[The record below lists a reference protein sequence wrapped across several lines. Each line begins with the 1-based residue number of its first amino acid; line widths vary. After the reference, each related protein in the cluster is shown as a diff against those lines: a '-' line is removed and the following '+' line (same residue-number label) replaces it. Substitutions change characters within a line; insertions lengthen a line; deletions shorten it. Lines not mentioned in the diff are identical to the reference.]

1 MQAILIAGGAGT
13 RLRPFTLQTP
23 KPLLHLCGRPVMEY
37 QIDMVKH
44 AGLRRIIFALGHKAE
59 RVKEYFGDGR
69 EWGMQFQY
77 AFEDEPLGT
86 GGAIRNCLPFL
97 DGEPSVVFNADVLTD
112 ANLSAIIDSHR
123 KATADVTLS
132 LKPVEDPSRY
142 GVVATDA
149 RGKVTAFMEKPPPGM
164 APSNNISA
172 GIYVM
177 EYGVIAGIPGERPV
191 SVEREVWPGL
201 VAGGARVHS
210 YIIEDYWLDIG
221 TAESFLQ
228 AHWDLLERR
237 SHGSV
242 GAAEVAPGL
251 FLAEPEQWNEDVT
264 LIPPVYLGERVR
276 FEGKCTVGPYAC
288 INEDTA
294 VASGLTLS
302 RFVALPGA
310 RVTEQPGENAV
321 VGPEVAGT

>member
-13 RLRPFTLQTP
+13 RLRPFTLNTP

-59 RVKEYFGDGR
+59 RVKQYFGDGR
-69 EWGMQFQY
+69 DWGMQFQY
-77 AFEDEPLGT
+77 AFEEEPLGT
-86 GGAIRNCLPFL
+86 GGAIRNCFPFL

-112 ANLSAIIDSHR
+112 AKLSEIIDTHR
-123 KATADVTLS
+123 KAAADVTLS

-142 GVVATDA
+142 GVVATDE
-149 RGKVTAFMEKPPPGM
+149 RGKVMAFVEKPPPGM

-177 EYGVIAGIPGERPV
+177 EYGVIAAIPEGRPV
-191 SVEREVWPGL
+191 SVEREIWPGL
-201 VAGGARVHS
+201 VASGAKVHS
-210 YIIEDYWLDIG
+210 HIIGEYWLDIG

-228 AHWDLLERR
+228 AHWDLLEHR
-237 SHGSV
+237 SQGSV

-251 FLAEPEQWNEDVT
+251 FLAEPEQWNEDVA
-264 LIPPVYLGERVR
+264 LIPPVYIGERVH
-276 FEGKCTVGPYAC
+276 FEGRCTVGPYAC
-288 INEDTA
+288 INEDSTIA
-294 VASGLTLS
+294 AGVELTK
-302 RFVALPGA
+302 FVALPGSE
-310 RVTEQPGENAV
+310 VKSQPAENAV
-321 VGPEVAGT
+321 VGPEVE